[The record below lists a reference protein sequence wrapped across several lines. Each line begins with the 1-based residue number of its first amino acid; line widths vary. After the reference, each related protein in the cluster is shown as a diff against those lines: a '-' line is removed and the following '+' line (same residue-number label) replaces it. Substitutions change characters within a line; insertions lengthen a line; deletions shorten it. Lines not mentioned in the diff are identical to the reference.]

1 MSEIQSGVSACL
13 PGEQVRYD
21 GGRKRNARLLDEM
34 ASHVSF
40 VPVCRELAMFTP
52 LLLVLIAIG
61 STDILFALDSIP
73 AVFGVTD
80 EAFIVF
86 AANAFALLGL
96 RALYFLVT
104 GLLDRLVY
112 LSTGLSI
119 VLGFIGVKLVLHWG
133 HLQDDRVPEI
143 ATTTSLAVIGA
154 VLLLTT
160 VASVIKARRD
170 PTARAHAG
178 SLRAHSGPYRGA
190 PRDEHGQPRDRAS
203 NRGARPGG

>member
-1 MSEIQSGVSACL
+1 MTDD
-13 PGEQVRYD
+13 YH
-21 GGRKRNARLLDEM
+21 GGRLVTRLDG
-34 ASHVSF
+34 
-40 VPVCRELAMFTP
+40 RRMFTP
-52 LLLVLIAIG
+52 LFLVLIAIG

-119 VLGFIGVKLVLHWG
+119 VLGFIGIKLVLHWG
-133 HLQDDRVPEI
+133 HLQDDRVPEV
-143 ATTTSLAVIGA
+143 ATTTSLA
-154 VLLLTT
+154 
-160 VASVIKARRD
+160 
-170 PTARAHAG
+170 
-178 SLRAHSGPYRGA
+178 
-190 PRDEHGQPRDRAS
+190 
-203 NRGARPGG
+203 